1 VSARTKRARRTPGVL
16 DPTFDPPAES
26 SEPAEFEDSAPATP
40 EHTAPITDRDYF
52 DDPVPF
58 HHGAELRE
66 REERMRRLEAARPRR
81 RSRRLKAR
89 TGIIAAVGVVLVAG
103 ALSVLGRSGG
113 RKATVGPSPQRSTG
127 AAEPSAVAH
136 PHVGL
141 AQAVAVAAPRRKAG
155 RRGSSHDRHR
165 RRRSHSDAGTR
176 AGEGRAEAP
185 TESVSA
191 PEIVEEE
198 PTAEVVT
205 AAPPAPASEPEPV
218 TEPGPTTSEQTGV
231 ATEGEPDSPGDE
243 ATRQFGFGR

>member
-1 VSARTKRARRTPGVL
+1 VSTRTKRGRRTPGAP

-26 SEPAEFEDSAPATP
+26 SEPAEFEDGAPASPEHSAPF
-40 EHTAPITDRDYF
+40 TDRDYF

-58 HHGAELRE
+58 PRDAELRE

-89 TGIIAAVGVVLVAG
+89 MGIIAAVGVVLVAG
-103 ALSVLGRSGG
+103 GLSVLGRSAG
-113 RKATVGPSPQRSTG
+113 RKATDARSSPQQSTG
-127 AAEPSAVAH
+127 AVEPAVVAH
-136 PHVGL
+136 RRVASP
-141 AQAVAVAAPRRKAG
+141 QAAAVAAPHPKPRRH
-155 RRGSSHDRHR
+155 GSSHGRHR
-165 RRRSHSDAGTR
+165 RRRRHRDGGTR
-176 AGEGRAEAP
+176 ARGDKAEAP

-198 PTAEVVT
+198 RTAEAVT
-205 AAPPAPASEPEPV
+205 AAPPAPEPEPV

-231 ATEGEPDSPGDE
+231 ATEGEPHSPGDE